1 MDQLVEFVMN
11 IVDGGSIYGFLVP
24 IYVGLL
30 TAERV
35 AHACLE
41 QRVVWNNREAVSN
54 LFLTGIFLGLGVAV
68 GHLLPLGLMALVYEN
83 AAIIDLSSGLG
94 DWLVAFLLYDL
105 AWYLDHR
112 IAHRTGVFWAMHH
125 VHHSCPEY
133 NMTVASRGFI
143 LDTTLLSRPMFY
155 LLPIFGVSPA
165 HYIMISIVTNIWGI
179 AQHTRMVGKLGWLD
193 LVFATPSSHRVHHG
207 VESHYIDKNFGE
219 VLMVWDHLF
228 GTFQIENDEP
238 SYGVT
243 VPINTVNPIK
253 IQTAGIGWLCA
264 KIRMAPTLKLK
275 FLVLLKPP
283 EWEPVSE
290 TTDKARD
297 IVFRTRSAKREFS

>member
-1 MDQLVEFVMN
+1 MDQVVNFVTE
-11 IVDGGSIYGFLVP
+11 IIDGGSVYGFLVP

-30 TAERV
+30 TTERL

-41 QRVVWNNREAVSN
+41 RQVTWNNKEAVSN
-54 LFLTGIFLGLGVAV
+54 LFLTGVFLALGVAV

-83 AAIIDLSSGLG
+83 LSLFTLGSGVGYWFL
-94 DWLVAFLLYDL
+94 AFLLYDL

-112 IAHRTGVFWAMHH
+112 LAHRTGLFWAMHH

-143 LDTTLLSRPMFY
+143 LDTTLLSRPLFY
-155 LLPIFGVSPA
+155 ALPLLGISPA
-165 HYIMISIVTNIWGI
+165 HYIAISIVTNIWGI

-193 LVFATPSSHRVHHG
+193 FVFATPSSHRVHHG

-228 GTFQIENDEP
+228 GTFQVEGREP
-238 SYGVT
+238 TYGVT
-243 VPINTVNPIK
+243 VPINTVNPMK
-253 IQTAGIGWLCA
+253 IQTAGVEWLFD
-264 KIRMAPTLKLK
+264 KLKTAPTFKMKL
-275 FLVLLKPP
+275 LVLLKPP
-283 EWEPVSE
+283 EWEPLRSE
-290 TTDKARD
+290 
-297 IVFRTRSAKREFS
+297 ISASRAMTFLNRRLKRGLS